1 MGRIGSVVRFI
12 AAGERA
18 MGVEQHLA
26 RCEVLSFSG
35 RRTECGSVRRP

>member
-12 AAGERA
+12 AAGGTSL
-18 MGVEQHLA
+18 GVVAELA

-35 RRTECGSVRRP
+35 RRTERGSVRRP